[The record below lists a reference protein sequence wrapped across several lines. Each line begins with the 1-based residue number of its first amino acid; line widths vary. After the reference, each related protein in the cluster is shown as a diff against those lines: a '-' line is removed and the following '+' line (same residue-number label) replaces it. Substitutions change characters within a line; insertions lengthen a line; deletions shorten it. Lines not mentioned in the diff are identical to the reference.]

1 MSHAYRSGGTFF
13 DLSKPSVYTGRAN
26 GVPILNRLSF
36 CENGP
41 FRL

>member
-1 MSHAYRSGGTFF
+1 MSHAYRPGSMFF

-36 CENGP
+36 CETEP